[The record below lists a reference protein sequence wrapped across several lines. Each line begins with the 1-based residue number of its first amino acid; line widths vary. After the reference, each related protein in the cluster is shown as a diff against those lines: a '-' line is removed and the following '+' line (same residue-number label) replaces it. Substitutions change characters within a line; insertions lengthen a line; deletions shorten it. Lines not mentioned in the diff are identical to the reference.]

1 MLHRRVAA
9 QLSCV
14 LLGCIAFVPAF
25 GQTDRGS
32 ISGTVTD
39 TSGAVIPGAKVV
51 VTNTAT
57 NTAFT
62 TNTTESGDYTAPSLS
77 VGSYSVR
84 VDKEGFKPSQVSNVT
99 VNASA
104 SSRADVTLEVG
115 SSQQVIEVQA
125 QTAAL
130 QTEDAKAATTI
141 TNKLVDELPMVV
153 GGALRSPFT
162 LATLTPEAKNFGDN
176 NFALGGGQSASYG
189 TNLDGVS
196 ANTTRALTAS
206 WVAVNTPSVEAITE
220 FTVETNGFKAEYG
233 HAGGGMM
240 SFASKSG
247 TNELHGNVYEFLRN
261 DALDSNRFFS
271 NALNQ
276 KKAVYKQHD
285 FGATAGG
292 PVWIP
297 KIYNGKNKTFFF
309 FSYEGFRNRNGA
321 TAQSATVPTSEMYNG
336 DFSKWVNAAGTLIPV
351 YDPAT
356 TRADASSRTGFSR
369 DIFPGNQI
377 PKSRF
382 DPVSVKTLAAFQSQG
397 LTLTPNLP
405 LTPGT
410 SAYVRSNYLI
420 NQGTDLAPVNKLSVK
435 GDHIFSERD
444 RISGYA
450 GINRTYVNP
459 GPQGGQNVLPGLYA
473 DYNDTQR
480 HSDVFRMS
488 WDHTFSPTL
497 LNHFYAGGNNWRE
510 NHDPPQATVKSG
522 IKWKDKVCL
531 AGVPDCDQNILRLS
545 FSEGYNTWAGAAN
558 NGSEN
563 TIYAFNDDLTWI
575 KGKHTFKAG
584 GMYQRN
590 HYNGFGRQC
599 VAGCATFNSKET
611 GFPGDANFN
620 TGGGNP
626 FASFLLG
633 WADSGSVDT
642 IRFIGQQWPYFA
654 GFFQDDWKVSNKLT
668 LNIGIRWETQLPP
681 VEQENR
687 WMDFSPTRPNPG
699 AGGRLGAAIFAGS
712 GEGREG
718 TRTLADTWFKGWG
731 PHIGLAYNI
740 TPKTVIRTS
749 YARSFAV
756 VTTVTG
762 STHNQGFSTNPGFS
776 SQDNGVTPAFLLS
789 GSFPAF
795 PLPPF
800 INPSGSNGLAIPWWQ
815 GQEATRLPEY
825 NSWNL
830 SIQRQ
835 LAGSMVL
842 DLAYNGQAG
851 AHLQSA
857 LLNYNQVPTQYLASL
872 GPALLN
878 SNINSAAAV
887 AAGIP
892 KPYATFNGSVAQALR
907 PWPQFSGIDTW
918 SGGGDHSGH
927 STYHAGIIKVEKRY
941 SNGVSLQ
948 TSYVFSKLFTDSDT
962 YWVTDNPRAADHY
975 NRKLEKS
982 IGFYDI
988 SHNFKLGLVYDI
1000 PFGKGRKYFTSG
1012 PGNWVLGGWR
1022 FASIHY
1028 YASGRPL
1035 GITSGIDLPISPN
1048 VGARQAATITTY
1060 DNWRGATKGGSFDPN
1075 PAASAGG
1082 DRFTQPVSFFPAQP
1096 NNAVGNSTRAN
1107 SKFREFPNFNEN
1119 ISLGKT
1125 FVLHEKMR
1133 LDFRW
1138 EAFNLLNR
1146 VRFGTGPLSLAN
1158 PNFGRLTSNSDLLNT
1173 PRTMQFGLKFY
1184 Y

>member
-1 MLHRRVAA
+1 MLHRPIGRRVYLLSIAA
-9 QLSCV
+9 ICV
-14 LLGCIAFVPAF
+14 SPLVA
-25 GQTDRGS
+25 QTDRGT
-32 ISGTVTD
+32 ISGTVAD
-39 TSGAVIPGAKVV
+39 SSGAVIPGAKIT
-51 VTNTAT
+51 VTNVAT
-57 NTAFT
+57 NQT
-62 TNTTESGDYTAPSLS
+62 TTTYSTDSGDYTAPSLS
-77 VGSYSVR
+77 VGQYTVR
-84 VDKEGFKPSQVSNVT
+84 VDRDGFKPAMVTNVT
-99 VNASA
+99 VNASTTI
-104 SSRADVTLEVG
+104 REDVTLEIG
-115 SSQQVIEVQA
+115 TSQQVIEVQA

-130 QTEDAKAATTI
+130 QTEDAKTSTTI

-261 DALDSNRFFS
+261 NALDSNRFFS
-271 NALNQ
+271 NALRQ
-276 KKAVYKQHD
+276 SKAIYKQHD

-309 FSYEGFRNRNGA
+309 FSYEGFRNRAGA
-321 TAQSATVPTSEMYNG
+321 QATSASVPTSEMYNG
-336 DFSKWVNAAGTLIPV
+336 DFSKWVNQAGALIPI
-351 YDPAT
+351 YDPQT
-356 TRADASSRTGFSR
+356 TKSDPSGRFGFTR
-369 DIFPGNQI
+369 DMFPGNQI

-382 DPVSVKTLAAFQSQG
+382 DPVAIKALSAFQSQG
-397 LTLTPNLP
+397 LVLTPNLP
-405 LTPGT
+405 VTPGT

-420 NQGTDLAPVNKLSVK
+420 NQGVDLAPVNKLSVK
-435 GDHIFSERD
+435 GDHIFSEKD

-450 GINRTYVNP
+450 GINRTYVKP
-459 GPQGGQNVLPGLYA
+459 GPQGGQGVLPGLYA

-510 NHDPPQATVKSG
+510 NHDPPQATVQSG
-522 IKWKDKVCL
+522 INWKDKVCL

-545 FSEGYNTWAGAAN
+545 FTEFNTWAGPAN

-563 TIYAFNDDLTWI
+563 TIYSFNNDLTWI

-584 GMYQRN
+584 GMFQRN

-599 VAGCATFNSKET
+599 VAGCASFSFKET
-611 GFPGDANFN
+611 GYPGDSNFN
-620 TGGGNP
+620 TAGGNS

-633 WADSGSVDT
+633 YVDNGSVDT

-654 GFFQDDWKVSNKLT
+654 GFFQDDWKVTPRLT
-668 LNIGIRWETQLPP
+668 LNLGIRWETTLPP
-681 VEQENR
+681 VEQEDR

-731 PHIGLAYNI
+731 PHIGVAWNV
-740 TPKTVIRTS
+740 TPKTVIRAS
-749 YARSFAV
+749 YARSFAT

-776 SQDNGVTPAFLLS
+776 SQDNGVTPAFMLS

-795 PLPPF
+795 PKPPF

-835 LAGSMVL
+835 LSNSTVL
-842 DLAYNGQAG
+842 DFSYNGQAG
-851 AHLQSA
+851 SHLQTA
-857 LLNYNQVPTQYLASL
+857 LLNYNQVPTQYLDSL
-872 GPALLN
+872 GPAVLN
-878 SNINSAAAV
+878 SNISSPAAQ
-887 AAGIP
+887 AAGIVR
-892 KPYATFNGSVAQALR
+892 PYATFNGSVAQALR
-907 PWPQFSGIDTW
+907 PYPQFTGIDTW

-927 STYHAGIIKVEKRY
+927 STYHAGIVKIEKRY
-941 SNGVSLQ
+941 ANGISLQ
-948 TSYVFSKLFTDSDT
+948 SSYVLSKLFTDSDT

-975 NRKLEKS
+975 NRRLEKS

-988 SHNFKLGLVYDI
+988 THNAKLGVVYDI
-1000 PFGKGRKYFTSG
+1000 PFGKGRKWLTSG

-1035 GITSGIDLPISPN
+1035 GITSGIDLPLSPN
-1048 VGARQAATITTY
+1048 VGARQAAIITTY
-1060 DNWRGATKGGSFDPN
+1060 DGWRGAVSGANFDPN
-1075 PAASAGG
+1075 PAAANGG
-1082 DRFTQPVSFFPAQP
+1082 DRFTQPISFFPAQS
-1096 NNAVGNSTRAN
+1096 NTRVGNSTRAN
-1107 SKFREFPNFNEN
+1107 PKLREFPNYNEN
-1119 ISLGKT
+1119 ISLAKT
-1125 FVLHEKMR
+1125 FQIHEKVR
-1133 LDFRW
+1133 VDFRW
-1138 EAFNLLNR
+1138 EAFNVLNR
-1146 VRFGTGPLSLAN
+1146 VRFGTGPLSLSN